1 MIKIGKDISK
11 FYVHS
16 HRPTKIEELKFII
29 YDRIDKEGL
38 ECDLND
44 IDTSLITDMSW
55 LFYCTDFNG
64 DISNWNTSN
73 VTTMYWMFASSKFN
87 GNISEWDVSN
97 VLNMRKMF
105 LFSNFNKDVS
115 NWKINKECDICDMF
129 GCCYT
134 KEEFKPKSIRRCSR

>member
-1 MIKIGKDISK
+1 MIKIGNNISS
-11 FYVHS
+11 FSTYS
-16 HRPTKIEELKFII
+16 YRPANREELKKII
-29 YDRIDKEGL
+29 NERINKYGT

-55 LFYCTDFNG
+55 LFYNLDFIG

-87 GNISEWDVSN
+87 GDISEWDVSN

-129 GCCYT
+129 GCCYI
-134 KEEFKPKSIRRCSR
+134 KEEFKPKSLQK

>member
-1 MIKIGKDISK
+1 MIKIGKNLSK
-11 FYVHS
+11 FSTYS
-16 HRPTKIEELKFII
+16 YIPKNKYELKKII
-29 YDRIDKEGL
+29 YTRMFEEGID
-38 ECDLND
+38 CDLND

-55 LFYCTDFNG
+55 LFYNLDFNG

-87 GNISEWDVSN
+87 GDISEWDVSN

-129 GCCYT
+129 SCCYI
-134 KEEFKPKSIRRCSR
+134 KEEFKPKSIRR